1 MESLLSIRK
10 SLEVPLYFSACPII
24 FSCCPIETEGGKKS
38 LQAHRLWMPTQCIC
52 NKRGSPFQD
61 AGLPHLGGPSVVRL
75 SWHWM
80 AVASSNL
87 SLPQYEPVAC
97 GDVRYWLLQSDGG
110 GVNQICCSVSWAPPS
125 LPHPDGWT
133 SLHCKLKV
141 KLSFLILLFARCFL
155 TLTRKYPRLS
165 IYR

>member
-1 MESLLSIRK
+1 MIITIWELMESLLSIRK
-10 SLEVPLYFSACPII
+10 SLEVLLYFSACPII

-75 SWHWM
+75 SWDWM

-97 GDVRYWLLQSDGG
+97 GDVRRCCFRAMVVASTRYAVLSPEHLQAFPILMAELL
-110 GVNQICCSVSWAPPS
+110 CTAS
-125 LPHPDGWT
+125 L
-133 SLHCKLKV
+133 K
-141 KLSFLILLFARCFL
+141 
-155 TLTRKYPRLS
+155 
-165 IYR
+165 